1 MSADPVIVRAERS
14 HDGDVAEGA
23 VRQGSGGDAGLSAI
37 AAARAWAALGRR
49 RLAAGDADGAIAC
62 ASAGLEEVDGLPI
75 EAGVKDDTGLKLEAA
90 RERVREGHSS
100 DGAEVMLDV
109 LDARSELRAQAL
121 GATLLG

>member
-1 MSADPVIVRAERS
+1 VSADADVVRVERR

-62 ASAGLEEVDGLPI
+62 ASAGLDEIDGLPI
-75 EAGVKDDTGLKLEAA
+75 DDGVKDDTGLKLEAA
-90 RERVREGHSS
+90 RERVQDGHRS

-109 LDARSELRAQAL
+109 LDARSELRAQAV

>member
-1 MSADPVIVRAERS
+1 MSADPGIVRAERR

-23 VRQGSGGDAGLSAI
+23 VRAGAGGDAGLSAI
-37 AAARAWAALGRR
+37 AAARAWAALGRG
-49 RLAAGDADGAIAC
+49 RLAAGDADGALAC
-62 ASAGLEEVDGLPI
+62 ASAGLEEIDGLPI

-90 RERVREGHSS
+90 RERVREGYPS

-121 GATLLG
+121 GATLLD